1 MWALHPIWWGAL
13 ALGGLVVGYVV
24 ALLLFRLGCAMADLE
39 PSLTRSLLAGGLTF
53 ALFVLV
59 AAALFYLARPL
70 ESDPSAL
77 IGPMRAIALGVAVLI
92 TWGVSTLLYALLL
105 STPVKKGLVV
115 ASFERILGT
124 LLAVLLAGVVL
135 VVLAVAQII
144 RTEPEK
150 KAPVTLQSPPAG
162 HLL

>member
-1 MWALHPIWWGAL
+1 MWALQPMVWGAL
-13 ALGGLVVGYVV
+13 ALGGLVLGYLV

-59 AAALFYLARPL
+59 AGALYYLARPL

-77 IGPMRAIALGVAVLI
+77 IGPMRALALAAAFLL
-92 TWGVSTLLYALLL
+92 TWVISALLYPLLL
-105 STPVKKGLVV
+105 SAPLKKGLVI
-115 ASFERILGT
+115 ASFERILGA

-135 VVLAVAQII
+135 VVLAVTQII

-150 KAPVTLQSPPAG
+150 KPPVSLQSLPAG
-162 HLL
+162 RLS